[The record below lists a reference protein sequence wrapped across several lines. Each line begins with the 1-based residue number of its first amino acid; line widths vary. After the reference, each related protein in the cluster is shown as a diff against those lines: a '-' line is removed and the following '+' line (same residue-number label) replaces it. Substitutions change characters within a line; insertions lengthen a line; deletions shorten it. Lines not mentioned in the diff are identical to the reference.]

1 MVCATEDEVLRGAFP
16 AHEGSQISL
25 IFAMKI
31 ICYFNAEFQSLMQFI
46 SALAMV
52 PSES

>member
-1 MVCATEDEVLRGAFP
+1 MVCTTEVEILRGAFP
-16 AHEGSQISL
+16 AHEGSKISI

-31 ICYFNAEFQSLMQFI
+31 ICYFNAEFQSLMEFI